1 MAYLQDCA
9 VFRNDQ
15 MPGSVLYV
23 VLLRLFYRNPDAA
36 LVIGALHI
44 ALLVNLQ
51 HGAAIA
57 HVLLA
62 FVGIPLLPDGRV
74 QPLQGAGQRLPGGE
88 YGSVAFGEGVQL
100 QALRHFAALIE
111 ASDPVL
117 AATSNPPAQC
127 RIPSKRAF
135 PCAFSRNAPP
145 SPRFKSFDANHVMC
159 IGHYIQKG
167 HTCQQALPCFRIFPL
182 QSAYFSSLF
191 TEYA

>member
-9 VFRNDQ
+9 ALRNDQ

-36 LVIGALHI
+36 LVIGALYI
-44 ALLVNLQ
+44 ALRVNLQ

-57 HVLLA
+57 HALLA

-88 YGSVAFGEGVQL
+88 HGSVAFGEGVQL

-117 AATSNPPAQC
+117 AATSKTPSAMRNPIKTRFPVRFLTQRSSFAQNQINRC
-127 RIPSKRAF
+127 KSHDVHHALYSKRVYLSTVFAL
-135 PCAFSRNAPP
+135 FSHIPIAKRV
-145 SPRFKSFDANHVMC
+145 FLLIIH
-159 IGHYIQKG
+159 
-167 HTCQQALPCFRIFPL
+167 
-182 QSAYFSSLF
+182 
-191 TEYA
+191 